1 MKNMYFT
8 NANNILKFQWYKESI
23 FNIINIRFKIP
34 RESYVDLEPTEAI
47 FIIFSSIKL
56 VQHFINRLI
65 LSTGLIHI
73 VIGKY
78 GEGLKRIGQHCI
90 SSIFYNSYSYTGL
103 QDIVNE
109 NQTRIRG
116 GNYTDLDRKCQGVY
130 LTHEQHRLVRD
141 VDNYSSYA
149 VNIINS
155 NSTLTKGYK
164 YYTLTVRL
172 RADRRLSYNEL
183 I

>member
-1 MKNMYFT
+1 MKNIYFT
-8 NANNILKFQWYKESI
+8 SANNILKFQEYKEDI

-34 RESYVDLEPTEAI
+34 RDSYVNLEPTEAI

-73 VIGKY
+73 VRGRH
-78 GEGLKRIGQHCI
+78 GEGLKRIGQRCI
-90 SSIFYNSYSYTGL
+90 SSIFYDSYSYTGL
-103 QDIVNE
+103 QDEIND

-116 GNYTDLDRKCQGVY
+116 DNYTDLDRECQGVY

-141 VDNYSSYA
+141 VDNYSSNA

-155 NSTLTKGYK
+155 SSTLTKGYK

-172 RADRRLSYNEL
+172 RVDRRLSYNEL